1 MTYYNIRCDFRISC
15 FHWLKLEA
23 KDIGQEKSPLMNM
36 NGKIGYLGRLGS
48 RGWKQRGS
56 FDSNISRSNRKK
68 MDIGIQ
74 ERHIGLSGFHTV
86 KMTRKYLLLILLF

>member
-1 MTYYNIRCDFRISC
+1 
-15 FHWLKLEA
+15 
-23 KDIGQEKSPLMNM
+23 MNM

-56 FDSNISRSNRKK
+56 FDSNISGSNRKK

-74 ERHIGLSGFHTV
+74 ALASIPIGADTNGVGEVEIPVNFGGVTFLPCDHIYADNTGVILSPEP
-86 KMTRKYLLLILLF
+86 LDIE